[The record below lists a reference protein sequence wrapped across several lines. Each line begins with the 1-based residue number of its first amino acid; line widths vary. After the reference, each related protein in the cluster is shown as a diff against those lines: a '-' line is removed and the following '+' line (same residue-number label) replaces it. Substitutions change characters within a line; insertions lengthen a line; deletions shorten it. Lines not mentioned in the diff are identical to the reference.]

1 MKLFPAL
8 LALSALAYADISGV
22 VVDELGNAL
31 ENAVVSVKTLPNLL
45 PDARTL
51 SDVDGKFSLAL
62 SDQPG
67 VNAIKPVSSP
77 VAGGA
82 FGNSLSK
89 TVTLYILDA
98 NGKVVRQM
106 GLQSLM
112 GGHGRFEEGAL
123 VAGLPK
129 GMHFLVAGVGQS
141 RVFLGRVDRDV
152 RISDD
157 VLQKMETAFQKSVL
171 AKDASDSRSLIVRK
185 AGFLPETL
193 SVVNPKDYG
202 KITLKRDPVE
212 EKIDAL
218 MAGMDLDAMIAQMTQ
233 PSSGSGCGTYAC
245 GSTLNGGGD
254 YAGSYTLK
262 NWKSPIPTTY
272 GKDNVHGM
280 GDVDG
285 ATIFPHNI
293 GLGATRDSA
302 LVRKIG
308 QAVAEEMWAAYID
321 LNFAPAVS
329 TPQDEHWGRT
339 YEGFGEKAELGVMMG
354 AAYLRGLQGD
364 NMDAPWRVIG
374 TVKHFVGD
382 GATDGGKDRGNST
395 MTEEQLRTIHL
406 PPYIAAVEQ
415 GAQSVMASFN
425 QINGVHQH
433 VDSLRLTGILKV
445 ELGFDGY
452 VIADWEGIENSR
464 TPGQT
469 DALSYGGG
477 VTMSSSEAVRK
488 AINAGIDMAMVPTS
502 YSSFRSTMKSL
513 VQSGQISEDRVR
525 DAVRRI
531 LRVKVRAGRIDNPTG
546 PDAYVGKTA
555 NIGSDAHRSIA
566 REAVR
571 KSLVL
576 LKNEK
581 VLPLSKTGKVLVT
594 GPLSNNTGYQCGG
607 WTQGWQGSTS
617 NIPGAT
623 SILTGAKE
631 VAGEA
636 VVTTVNDAETIVY
649 VVGETPYAEWNGDV
663 RNFDDLYVGNL
674 NNHVSQVRTW
684 QETGKKVV
692 VVLISGRPL
701 PFTDLIEASD
711 AFVAAWLPGSE
722 GAGVADVLFGDYAP
736 TGKLPHTWPKSADQI
751 PINDGDGKEGLFP
764 YGFGLTY

>member
-157 VLQKMETAFQKSVL
+157 VLQKMEIAFQKSVL

-566 REAVR
+566 REAMR

>member
-141 RVFLGRVDRDV
+141 RVFLGRVERDV

-171 AKDASDSRSLIVRK
+171 AKEASDSRSLIVRK

>member
-171 AKDASDSRSLIVRK
+171 AKEASDSRSLIVRK

-623 SILTGAKE
+623 SILTGAKD